1 MNNDFKRMQQLA
13 GVITESQLNEAKQKV
28 AKLKILNKNGTST
41 ISKVNY
47 DPTTNELSNI
57 IQGIKKSKNVI
68 DVKVEKIESYL
79 DKSTNESQLNEDEKL
94 SNPEFLKL
102 LKATNMGHLY
112 NDIINIPASD
122 ADKVILGMKLIYDNF
137 DCEPNG
143 GVIKDIIGYLRQK
156 SDNESMN

>member
-1 MNNDFKRMQQLA
+1 MKQTNEIKRMQQLA
-13 GVITESQLNEAKQKV
+13 GVLTESQLNEAKQKV

-79 DKSTNESQLNEDEKL
+79 DKSTNESQVNEDDKS
-94 SNPEFLKL
+94 SNPGFLKKL
-102 LKATNMGHLY
+102 LKANNKEHLY
-112 NDIINIPASD
+112 NSIVDIPASD
-122 ADKVILGMKLIYDNF
+122 ASKVALGMELIYDSF

-143 GVIKDIIGYLRQK
+143 GVIQDVIDYLRQK
-156 SDNESMN
+156 SDNN